1 MTIQINTDKNLTVHE
16 SYSAKIHGLLSEELS
31 RYSENITRLEVHLSD
46 ENGNKDGIN
55 DMRCMIEARLEG
67 RQPIA
72 VKEAANTVDQAINGA
87 IEKLKSV
94 LTSLLGKLS
103 NH

>member
-1 MTIQINTDKNLTVHE
+1 
-16 SYSAKIHGLLSEELS
+16 LLSEELS

-46 ENGNKDGIN
+46 ENGNKDAIN

-72 VKEAANTVDQAINGA
+72 VKEAANTVDQAIKGA